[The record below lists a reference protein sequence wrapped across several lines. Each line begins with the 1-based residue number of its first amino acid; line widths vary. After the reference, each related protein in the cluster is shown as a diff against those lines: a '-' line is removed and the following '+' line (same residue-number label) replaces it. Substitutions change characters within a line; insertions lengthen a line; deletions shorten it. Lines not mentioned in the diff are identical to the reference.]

1 MPSDGRYMYQHS
13 PANMSY
19 EYGAYPPNTYDN
31 SPYHPGQPGAPQRP
45 QPPVN
50 AKSLSLS
57 RVFYFILT
65 NDPDGISTSL
75 RSASSLRH
83 GTTTMGNDLATVFCS
98 NALSSRFWT
107 TPTRVGG
114 HSVRTAAGRDGSTR
128 TSATR
133 RAPPETAGLGINT
146 PAGPSTSQWKFER
159 FGISGEA
166 ETIYDR

>member
-1 MPSDGRYMYQHS
+1 MYQH
-13 PANMSY
+13 PPTNMSY
-19 EYGAYPPNTYDN
+19 EYGAYPPSTYDN

-45 QPPVN
+45 PPPVN

-65 NDPDGISTSL
+65 NDPAGISTSL

-83 GTTTMGNDLATVFCS
+83 ATTTMGNYLATVFCS

-107 TPTRVGG
+107 ATTRVGG
-114 HSVRTAAGRDGSTR
+114 RSVRTAAGRDGSTR
-128 TSATR
+128 TSAAR
-133 RAPPETAGLGINT
+133 CSAPETAGGGIT
-146 PAGPSTSQWKFER
+146 PAGPGTSQWKSEW